1 MLNIRELRKGKG
13 LTATELAEK
22 LGVAVC
28 TVSHWERGIRTPHAS
43 EIVRIVEVLGCSIDD
58 LFECSTKNDDNPDHR
73 VVLKIKE
80 YRKAK
85 HLTMKWLGEVVGAAE
100 NTVCQWENGKRSPNP
115 WQILKIAQALG
126 CSINDLFGY
135 STKGG
140 DEYVSREYHDEQQAI
155 LRDEIKQLKKNTE
168 EMQTQIDEA
177 YDDGVRDERE
187 KHKSRVAYMRGVI
200 EGLRLS
206 QKVIKKEPFEE
217 DISEP
222 RRIRVIDALQPIDA
236 ETFVEVRRADDRAIV
251 CDSGT
256 PAELV
261 EANRECLYTNVAEI
275 EPRAAGYVVIFGYA
289 EEKAAQE
296 APIEAKWENANTP
309 AAYKC
314 SACGGAPM
322 YSKPEH
328 APEQYDR
335 AFLTLSKF
343 CPHCGA
349 KMASPTDDDEDNESE
364 EERKNG
370 GV

>member
-1 MLNIRELRKGKG
+1 M
-13 LTATELAEK
+13 
-22 LGVAVC
+22 
-28 TVSHWERGIRTPHAS
+28 
-43 EIVRIVEVLGCSIDD
+43 
-58 LFECSTKNDDNPDHR
+58 
-73 VVLKIKE
+73 LKIKG

-85 HLTMKWLGEVVGAAE
+85 GLTMKQLGEAVGVAE
-100 NTVCQWENGKRSPNP
+100 NTICQWENGKRNP
-115 WQILKIAQALG
+115 TPRQILKVAQVLN

-135 STKGG
+135 LAKDGN
-140 DEYVSREYHDEQQAI
+140 EYVSREYHDEQQAI
-155 LRDEIKQLKKNTE
+155 LRGEIEQLEKNAE
-168 EMQTQIDEA
+168 EMHKQIDEA
-177 YDDGVRDERE
+177 YDEGVRDERE
-187 KHKSRVAYMRGVI
+187 KHKSRVAYMRGII

-206 QKVIKKEPFEE
+206 QKVIKKEPFDE

-275 EPRAAGYVVIFGYA
+275 EPRAAGYVVIFAYA
-289 EEKAAQE
+289 EEKEAQE
-296 APIEAKWENANTP
+296 APIEAKWEDTNTP
-309 AAYKC
+309 ASYKC
-314 SACGGAPM
+314 SSCGGAPM

-349 KMASPTDDDEDNESE
+349 KMASPTDDDEDDESE
-364 EERKNG
+364 EE
-370 GV
+370 

>member
-1 MLNIRELRKGKG
+1 M
-13 LTATELAEK
+13 
-22 LGVAVC
+22 
-28 TVSHWERGIRTPHAS
+28 
-43 EIVRIVEVLGCSIDD
+43 
-58 LFECSTKNDDNPDHR
+58 
-73 VVLKIKE
+73 LKIKG

-85 HLTMKWLGEVVGAAE
+85 GLTMEQLAEAVGVAK
-100 NTVCQWENGKRSPNP
+100 NTICQWENGKRNPSPR
-115 WQILKIAQALG
+115 QILKVAQVLR

-135 STKGG
+135 LAKDGN
-140 DEYVSREYHDEQQAI
+140 EYVSREYHDEQQAI
-155 LRDEIKQLKKNTE
+155 LRGKIEQLEKNAE
-168 EMQTQIDEA
+168 KMQQQIDEA
-177 YDDGVRDERE
+177 YDEGVRDERE
-187 KHKSRVAYMRGVI
+187 KHKSRVAYMRGII

-256 PAELV
+256 PAELM

-275 EPRAAGYVVIFGYA
+275 EPRAAGYVVVFGYA

-296 APIEAKWENANTP
+296 APIEAKWEDVNTP

-314 SACGGAPM
+314 SVCGGAPM

-349 KMASPTDDDEDNESE
+349 KMASPTDDDEDDESE
-364 EERKNG
+364 EE
-370 GV
+370 

>member
-58 LFECSTKNDDNPDHR
+58 LF
-73 VVLKIKE
+73 
-80 YRKAK
+80 
-85 HLTMKWLGEVVGAAE
+85 
-100 NTVCQWENGKRSPNP
+100 
-115 WQILKIAQALG
+115 
-126 CSINDLFGY
+126 GY

-140 DEYVSREYHDEQQAI
+140 DEYVRREHHDEQQAV
-155 LRDEIKQLKKNTE
+155 LRDEIKQLKKNAE
-168 EMQTQIDEA
+168 ELQKQIDEEQKRIDEA
-177 YDDGVRDERE
+177 YDEGVRDERE

-289 EEKAAQE
+289 EEKTAQE

-309 AAYKC
+309 TAYKC

-349 KMASPTDDDEDNESE
+349 KMASPTDDDEDDESE
-364 EERKNG
+364 EVQNG